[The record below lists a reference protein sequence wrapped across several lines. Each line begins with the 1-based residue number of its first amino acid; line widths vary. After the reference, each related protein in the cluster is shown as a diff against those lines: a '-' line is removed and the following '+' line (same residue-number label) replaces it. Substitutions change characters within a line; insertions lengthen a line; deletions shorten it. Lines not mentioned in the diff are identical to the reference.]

1 MKIFPFHDLTTADLV
16 IDAVYEG
23 GSVGTSADDP
33 LAKLLGTGNMGGFR
47 VRGKGE
53 DKVFVAL
60 YTTGEDKD
68 WPDFF
73 DLNTGKFMYY
83 GDNKTPGHEL
93 HDTPK
98 HGNQILKHAFDLVHD
113 SKSTRER
120 VPPFFV
126 FSKFPTAK
134 SQRSIQFRGLAA
146 PGFSNLSTTEDL
158 VAVWKTTKGQRFQN
172 YRATFTILNV
182 PVVKRS
188 WLQTL
193 MLDKAS
199 VIDAPRAWL
208 NWREKGKYEALT
220 SEPTTVIRSVEE
232 QTPTTNLQ
240 VELLATAYRHFE
252 RSPVAF
258 EGFAARIFQMLDA
271 RVLVNEITRASMDGG
286 RDAVGRYSLG
296 LGIDPV
302 YLEFSLEAKCY
313 RPPINGWQPTT
324 IGVKEV
330 SRLISRIRHR
340 EFGVLVTTSVVAR
353 QAYQEV
359 RDDRHPI
366 IFVSGKDIAEI
377 LVTNGFNTESR
388 VQDFLNAE
396 FPV

>member
-33 LAKLLGTGNMGGFR
+33 LAKLLAAGNMGGFR
-47 VRGKGE
+47 TLGKGE
-53 DKVFVAL
+53 DKAYVAL

-68 WPDFF
+68 WPDLV
-73 DLNTGKFMYY
+73 DLNTGKFTYY

-93 HDTPK
+93 HDTPRR
-98 HGNQILKHAFDLVHD
+98 GNRILKHVFDLTHD
-113 SKSTRER
+113 SRLPRER

-126 FSKFPTAK
+126 FSKFPTAN
-134 SQRSIQFRGLAA
+134 SQRSIQFRGLAV

-188 WLQTL
+188 WLQAIT
-193 MLDKAS
+193 LDKAS

-232 QTPTTNLQ
+232 QTPTTKLQ
-240 VELLATAYRHFE
+240 VELLATVYRHFE
-252 RSPVAF
+252 RSPVVF
-258 EGFAARIFQMLDA
+258 EGFAARIFQMLDT
-271 RVLVNEITRASMDGG
+271 RVLVDEITRASMDGG